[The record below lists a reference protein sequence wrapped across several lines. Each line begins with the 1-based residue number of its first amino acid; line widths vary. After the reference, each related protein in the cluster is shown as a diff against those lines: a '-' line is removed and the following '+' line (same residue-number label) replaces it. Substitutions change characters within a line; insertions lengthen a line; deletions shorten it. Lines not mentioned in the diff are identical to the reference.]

1 MRIAASGAV
10 TGTPIDTL
18 TEAEAELEKVARG
31 EIDADEFER
40 RLTLLH
46 APQAA

>member
-18 TEAEAELEKVARG
+18 TEAELDFLDRAA
-31 EIDADEFER
+31 DADG
-40 RLTLLH
+40 
-46 APQAA
+46 APARPR